1 MLRMV
6 SCIRVAAVKEVASD
20 STEVTANR
28 IPDGLTVGYESKRG
42 VQDNS
47 NDFGL
52 SNWKDGAA
60 VF

>member
-1 MLRMV
+1 MTAGKVVM
-6 SCIRVAAVKEVASD
+6 SD
-20 STEVTANR
+20 SIEVTANR

-47 NDFGL
+47 NGLGL

-60 VF
+60 IF